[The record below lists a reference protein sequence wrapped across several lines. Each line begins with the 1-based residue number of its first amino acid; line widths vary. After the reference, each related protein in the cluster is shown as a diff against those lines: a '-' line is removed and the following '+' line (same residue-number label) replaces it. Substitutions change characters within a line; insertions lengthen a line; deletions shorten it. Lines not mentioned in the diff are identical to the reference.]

1 MPEQALWKTSL
12 HGGHSGEFC
21 EHASGSLR
29 EVVEAALARGF
40 SVYGVSEHA
49 PREEARFL
57 YPSEREKGYTIERLR
72 EEFEAYAVTARALA
86 DEYAGRMTLLCGF
99 EAEVVPAARYRAL
112 MTGHRQRHGFDYMV
126 GSVHY
131 VDEIQIDGERAD
143 FAQAVAA
150 AGGLEAFAVRYYD
163 LVTEMTEALRPDVVG
178 HLDLIRKNAPP
189 EADLATPAIRQA
201 VDRALEAARE
211 AGAVLDL
218 NTAGWRKGLGT
229 PYPAPWL
236 VRRAREMEVAFCF
249 GDDSHG
255 PHQTGEGVGQARQ
268 YLLENGV
275 QTIRRLTRE
284 SGQVVWQTVD
294 L

>member
-1 MPEQALWKTSL
+1 MPEPTPWKTSL

-29 EVVEAALARGF
+29 EVVESALAKGF
-40 SVYGVSEHA
+40 LVYGVSEHA
-49 PREEARFL
+49 PRDEARFL
-57 YPSEREKGYTIERLR
+57 YPSELEKGYTLDRLQT
-72 EEFEAYAVTARALA
+72 EFDAYARAVRALSE
-86 DEYAGRMTLLCGF
+86 EYADRMTLLCGF
-99 EAEVVPAARYRAL
+99 EAEVVSTASYRERMRGFRSRY
-112 MTGHRQRHGFDYMV
+112 GFDYMV

-131 VDEIQIDGERAD
+131 VGEIQIDGERSD
-143 FAQAVAA
+143 FDVAVDQS
-150 AGGLEAFAVRYYD
+150 GGLEAFAIRYYD
-163 LVTEMTEALRPDVVG
+163 TVAEMIEALEPSVVG

-236 VRRAREMEVAFCF
+236 VQRAHAAGVGFCF

-255 PHQTGEGVGQARQ
+255 PGQTGAGVEQARG
-268 YLLENGV
+268 YLIENGV
-275 QTIRRLTRE
+275 ASIRRLTRE
-284 SGQVVWQTVD
+284 EGEIVWQTVE

>member
-1 MPEQALWKTSL
+1 MPEQAPWKTSL

-21 EHASGSLR
+21 EHAVGLLR
-29 EVVEAALARGF
+29 EVVDSALEKGF
-40 SVYGVSEHA
+40 AVYGVSEHA
-49 PREEARFL
+49 PRDEDRFL
-57 YPSEREKGYTIERLR
+57 YPSELEKGYTIERLHD
-72 EEFEAYAVTARALA
+72 EFDAYAKAVRALA
-86 DEYAGRMTLLCGF
+86 EEYADRMTLLCGF
-99 EAEVVPAARYRAL
+99 EAEVVSSAGYRERMRGFRERY
-112 MTGHRQRHGFDYMV
+112 GFDYMV

-143 FAQAVAA
+143 FDKAVAG
-150 AGGLEAFAVRYYD
+150 AGGLEAFAVRYYE
-163 LVTEMTEALRPDVVG
+163 LVAEMIDALRPDVVG
-178 HLDLIRKNAPP
+178 HLDLIRKNAPAN
-189 EADLATPAIRQA
+189 ADLASPRIREA

-218 NTAGWRKGLGT
+218 NTAGWRKGLGA

-236 VRRAREMEVAFCF
+236 VRRARELDVTFCF

-255 PHQTGEGVGQARQ
+255 PHQTGAGVVEARE

-275 QTIRRLTRE
+275 ATIRRLTRE
-284 SGQVVWQTVD
+284 AGRTVWQTVD